1 MTTDIEIKVDTSDP
15 ASTKAGNH
23 DGLGGQSQQEGE
35 KLPQSIENEE
45 EKKDG
50 VGNTSAFVS
59 GQASVGFSK
68 RSKNEDSDL
77 GVGDDHDDDEDY
89 VSQSDESSIPDSLL
103 WRARILAGNAVNNE
117 RVQLSIIFLII
128 VNALMMGFATTDWVD
143 ENPDVE
149 KIFTRVDRFFLVIFS
164 IEVFLQLFYLG
175 LTLFSDGWLVFDF
188 FIVVFSWSFESLQ
201 IIRAFRIFR
210 AFRLITRVKSLR
222 DLVLAIGEVMPR
234 MYAITA
240 LLLLVFYI
248 FSVLFTELF
257 GELELSEK
265 YFTTLDRSLFTCMEM
280 MTLEWGEI
288 AREVMEQKS
297 YAWAPFLAF
306 IMITGFIV
314 FNLIVAVVCDAVAIT
329 EKNVRELDGIE
340 SDDPRAQLDDAQERI
355 DLLQCHISDMQK
367 TQEAIVEM
375 IEAMAKELVYL
386 ETEKLKAEHREGQ
399 LRIEMDRR
407 LTYQKDMDSDGQRAF
422 LEKNYQLERSRRE
435 SMKHSTSE
443 GSSEIDGSGLSSS
456 RHRRRN
462 SGRSLSGRSVSSRGS
477 RGSRGSRRS
486 SSARDLLGNSSAR

>member
-1 MTTDIEIKVDTSDP
+1 M
-15 ASTKAGNH
+15 
-23 DGLGGQSQQEGE
+23 
-35 KLPQSIENEE
+35 
-45 EKKDG
+45 
-50 VGNTSAFVS
+50 
-59 GQASVGFSK
+59 
-68 RSKNEDSDL
+68 
-77 GVGDDHDDDEDY
+77 
-89 VSQSDESSIPDSLL
+89 
-103 WRARILAGNAVNNE
+103 
-117 RVQLSIIFLII
+117 
-128 VNALMMGFATTDWVD
+128 
-143 ENPDVE
+143 
-149 KIFTRVDRFFLVIFS
+149 
-164 IEVFLQLFYLG
+164 
-175 LTLFSDGWLVFDF
+175 
-188 FIVVFSWSFESLQ
+188 
-201 IIRAFRIFR
+201 
-210 AFRLITRVKSLR
+210 KSLR

-257 GELELSEK
+257 GELELSEQ

-288 AREVMEQKS
+288 AREVMDQPDKS

-340 SDDPRAQLDDAQERI
+340 SDDPTAQLDNAQERI

-375 IEAMAKELVYL
+375 IEAMAGELVYL

-407 LTYQKDMDSDGQRAF
+407 LAYQKDMDSDGQRAF

-456 RHRRRN
+456 RHRRRL